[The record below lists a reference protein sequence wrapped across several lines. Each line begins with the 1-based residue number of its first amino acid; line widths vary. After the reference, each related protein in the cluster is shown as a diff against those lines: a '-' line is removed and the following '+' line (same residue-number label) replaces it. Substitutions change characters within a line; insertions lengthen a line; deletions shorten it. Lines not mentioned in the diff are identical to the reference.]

1 MVEKKRRILTP
12 EEQVQRAWDIQ
23 QIKNVMGRHAYYHE
37 YNRHD
42 IEMEELWV
50 NEPEHQKDA
59 VFVQNHGFQMGYELI
74 DDNYN
79 RKSFNIWREGLQ
91 EFIDDD
97 PSIEDSF
104 ENLAMGSSIIHL
116 LTAPLIEV
124 ADDGMTAQGVW
135 DGNGQITMGYP
146 GNKMS
151 TKVMFEKYKVDFAK
165 ENGEWKIWKMFIA
178 TDICLEPAGTDCRD
192 LPINITGEMEF
203 KLRQL
208 EEEDP
213 ETEIILTYPMMV
225 YNSTFNAP
233 DWPVYP
239 EPYYTYAD
247 TIPTDPSS
255 HPRFNPADYEK
266 ED

>member
-91 EFIDDD
+91 EFIDED
-97 PSIEDSF
+97 PTIEDSF
-104 ENLAMGSSIIHL
+104 DNLAMGSSIIHL

-151 TKVMFEKYKVDFAK
+151 TKVMFEKYKVDFVK
-165 ENGEWKIWKMFIA
+165 EDGEWKIWHLFIG
-178 TDICLEPAGTDCRD
+178 TDFAVPAGQD
-192 LPINITGEMEF
+192 LKGDTILEQERKIAAGEME
-203 KLRQL
+203 KPKNPMADCK
-208 EEEDP
+208 DP
-213 ETEIILTYPMMV
+213 SFIPMDAYSLKYNYSFYP
-225 YNSTFNAP
+225 AI
-233 DWPVYP
+233 P
-239 EPYYTYAD
+239 EPYYSFD
-247 TIPTDPSS
+247 ECVSNGPEG
-255 HPRFNPADYEK
+255 NPNYKK
-266 ED
+266 EG